1 MVLVAVAAVAA
12 ADEEEEVE
20 EEEEEEE
27 IPIAPETM
35 ERLLMI
41 VGVEHCWFT
50 ITCKK
55 LYREISFPACDP
67 V

>member
-27 IPIAPETM
+27 IPIALETM

-41 VGVEHCWFT
+41 VRVEHCLFT

-55 LYREISFPACDP
+55 IIPRNLISCL
-67 V
+67 